1 LRSIN
6 FGKKY
11 CGAKFLYKQKFG
23 SQKDPSKRLFDR
35 NLKINVLKQNSRTR
49 KLKKQKVEDKLEH
62 MKVKKER
69 CRIFVQAKIWKPK
82 SPSKRL

>member
-49 KLKKQKVEDKLEH
+49 KLKKQK
-62 MKVKKER
+62 
-69 CRIFVQAKIWKPK
+69 
-82 SPSKRL
+82 S